1 MSHRGRRAGG
11 HAAMAPALLV
21 LLGAVLWGTTGTA
34 QALGPAETTPA
45 AVGATRVALGGT
57 ALLLLAAAR
66 GELGPQVWR
75 GAPRGGTALV
85 VGIIAIAGY
94 QGAFFAGVDRAG
106 VALGTAVAIG
116 SVPVWTGIVARL
128 ARGERPEPGWG
139 TATALAV
146 AGSALL
152 LLPQGAARVDALGIG
167 LALLAGLAFGVGTV
181 AMKVLLDG
189 GGGPVGV
196 VGVVFAGG
204 AVLLAPVLV
213 ASDLSWLATPR
224 GMAMVAFLGLVA
236 TTLAYVVFSTGL
248 RGVAAGTAA
257 TLSLAEP
264 LTAGALG
271 MLLLR
276 EQPGPLGLLGGGLVL
291 TGLVVLS
298 LRRRQRAPTT
308 DPVAA
313 PT

>member
-1 MSHRGRRAGG
+1 M
-11 HAAMAPALLV
+11 PALLV
-21 LLGAVLWGTTGTA
+21 LVGAVLWGTTGTA

-85 VGIIAIAGY
+85 VAIIAIAGY

-116 SVPVWTGIVARL
+116 SVPVWTGIIARL

-152 LLPQGAARVDALGIG
+152 LLPQGAVRVDALGIG
-167 LALLAGLAFGVGTV
+167 LALLAGLAFGAGTV
-181 AMKVLLDG
+181 AMKALLDG

-204 AVLLAPVLV
+204 AVLLAPVLMV
-213 ASDLSWLATPR
+213 SDLSWLATPR
-224 GMAMVAFLGLVA
+224 GLAMVAFLGLVA
-236 TTLAYVVFSTGL
+236 TTLAYVVFSAGL

-298 LRRRQRAPTT
+298 LRRRQRAPRAA
-308 DPVAA
+308 DPVVAQ
-313 PT
+313 T

>member
-1 MSHRGRRAGG
+1 M
-11 HAAMAPALLV
+11 MPALLV
-21 LLGAVLWGTTGTA
+21 LVGAVLWGTTGTA

-85 VGIIAIAGY
+85 VAIIAIAGY

-116 SVPVWTGIVARL
+116 SVPVWTGIIARL

-152 LLPQGAARVDALGIG
+152 LLPQGAVRVDALGIG
-167 LALLAGLAFGVGTV
+167 LALLAGLAFGAGTV
-181 AMKVLLDG
+181 AMKALLDG

-204 AVLLAPVLV
+204 AVLLAPVLMV
-213 ASDLSWLATPR
+213 SDLSWLATPR
-224 GMAMVAFLGLVA
+224 GLAMVAFLGLVA
-236 TTLAYVVFSTGL
+236 TTLAYVVFSAGL

-298 LRRRQRAPTT
+298 LRRRQRAPRAA
-308 DPVAA
+308 DPVVAQ
-313 PT
+313 T

>member
-1 MSHRGRRAGG
+1 M
-11 HAAMAPALLV
+11 MPALLV
-21 LLGAVLWGTTGTA
+21 LVGAVLWGTTGTA

-85 VGIIAIAGY
+85 VAIIAIAGY

-116 SVPVWTGIVARL
+116 SVPVWTGIIARL

-152 LLPQGAARVDALGIG
+152 LLPQGAVRVDALGIG
-167 LALLAGLAFGVGTV
+167 LALLAGLAFGAGTV
-181 AMKVLLDG
+181 AMKALLDG

-213 ASDLSWLATPR
+213 VSDLSWLATPR
-224 GMAMVAFLGLVA
+224 GLAMVAFLGLVA
-236 TTLAYVVFSTGL
+236 TTLAYVVFSAGL

-298 LRRRQRAPTT
+298 LRRRQRAPRAA
-308 DPVAA
+308 DPVVAQ
-313 PT
+313 T

>member
-1 MSHRGRRAGG
+1 M
-11 HAAMAPALLV
+11 MPALLV
-21 LLGAVLWGTTGTA
+21 LVGAVLWGTTGTA

-85 VGIIAIAGY
+85 VAIIAIAGY

-116 SVPVWTGIVARL
+116 SVPVWTGIIARL

-152 LLPQGAARVDALGIG
+152 LLPQGAVRVDALGIG
-167 LALLAGLAFGVGTV
+167 LALLAGLAFGAGTV
-181 AMKVLLDG
+181 AMKALLDG

-204 AVLLAPVLV
+204 AVLLAPVLMV
-213 ASDLSWLATPR
+213 SDLSWLATPR
-224 GMAMVAFLGLVA
+224 GLTMVAFLGLVA
-236 TTLAYVVFSTGL
+236 TTLAYVVFSAGL

-298 LRRRQRAPTT
+298 LRRRQRAPRAA
-308 DPVAA
+308 DPVVAQ
-313 PT
+313 T